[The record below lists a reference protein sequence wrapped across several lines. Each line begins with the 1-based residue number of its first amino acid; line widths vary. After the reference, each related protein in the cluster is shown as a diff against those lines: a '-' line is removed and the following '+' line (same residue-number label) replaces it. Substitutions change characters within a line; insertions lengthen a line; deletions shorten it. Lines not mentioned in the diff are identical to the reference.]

1 MSEHPYDELPGLLF
15 GELNR
20 AEVTVVSDHLAG
32 CDDCRRELAVLA
44 AASASLR
51 ATARQPQPAADPAPA
66 ATDPAS
72 VASAGAVDGRELA
85 DSGSATLPLRG
96 AAPGTGSVQAAP
108 AAAASASSAAS
119 ARPGRW
125 RRGPLVGLAAALVL
139 AVAAAAVLW
148 AGGLWRPDRPDRTV
162 PLAGVGAVAASGRA
176 SMAGAGD
183 DRQMTVAAE
192 DLPPLR
198 AGQYYEVWLLDPDA
212 GTVFPVGVLPPDGE
226 GRFTLPA
233 SVVGRYQ
240 VIDVSL
246 EADDGD
252 PAHSKR
258 SLLRGRYA

>member
-1 MSEHPYDELPGLLF
+1 MSEHHPYDELPGLLF

-44 AASASLR
+44 ATSASLR
-51 ATARQPQPAADPAPA
+51 AAARQPQPAADPAP
-66 ATDPAS
+66 
-72 VASAGAVDGRELA
+72 VAGSGPGAPTPV
-85 DSGSATLPLRG
+85 
-96 AAPGTGSVQAAP
+96 
-108 AAAASASSAAS
+108 
-119 ARPGRW
+119 RPGR
-125 RRGPLVGLAAALVL
+125 RRGPMVGLAAALVL

-148 AGGLWRPDRPDRTV
+148 ASGLWRPDRPDRTV
-162 PLAGVGAVAASGRA
+162 ELAGVGAVAASGRA

-183 DRQMTVAAE
+183 DRRMTVAAE
-192 DLPPLR
+192 DLPALG

-212 GTVFPVGVLPPDGE
+212 GTVFPVGVLPPGGE

-252 PAHSKR
+252 PTHSKR

>member
-32 CDDCRRELAVLA
+32 CDECRRELAVLA
-44 AASASLR
+44 ATSASLR
-51 ATARQPQPAADPAPA
+51 AAARQSQQAP
-66 ATDPAS
+66 
-72 VASAGAVDGRELA
+72 
-85 DSGSATLPLRG
+85 
-96 AAPGTGSVQAAP
+96 AP
-108 AAAASASSAAS
+108 AAAAPDAAPTPAPS
-119 ARPGRW
+119 RR
-125 RRGPLVGLAAALVL
+125 RRGPLAGLAAALVL
-139 AVAAAAVLW
+139 AVAVAAVLW
-148 AGGLWRPDRPDRTV
+148 GGWLWRPDRPDRTV
-162 PLAGVGAVAASGRA
+162 PLAGVGTVAASGQA

-183 DRQMTVAAE
+183 DRRMTVAAE
-192 DLPPLR
+192 DLPALR

-212 GTVFPVGVLPPDGE
+212 GMVFPVGVLPTGGE

-233 SVVGRYQ
+233 SVVGRYR

-252 PAHSKR
+252 PSHSKR